1 MSLESIGV
9 NLPERETF
17 YHNPMRGTSGA
28 GLFHCYD
35 FFVRAWGR
43 KLNNAADLAWHDS
56 CCCSATERARDFRGT
71 CKRVTG
77 VLSAPGEKGTL
88 AIMVALRKIQWGT
101 HREATKLLLFIAIL
115 PVLAISGCE
124 MIGDIFQAGVWVGAL
139 LVVGVI
145 ALIIWMV
152 SRSRA

>member
-1 MSLESIGV
+1 MSLETIGV

-88 AIMVALRKIQWGT
+88 AMVALRKIQWGT
-101 HREATKLLLFIAIL
+101 HSEATKLLLFIAIL
-115 PVLAISGCE
+115 PVLAMSGCE